1 MQLQERRQQRSNRP
15 GEAIQ
20 LLLEHT
26 LRNFQLDAIA
36 LADED
41 GLVVSH
47 AGDATTCDA
56 VAAYAPLMRDGRISH
71 DQIRS
76 SLASMLPEVSACT
89 FNQRQVAGTLAP
101 LHVCGVGV
109 ASARV
114 QSALE
119 HARVSV
125 ERILRT
131 LAH

>member
-47 AGDATTCDA
+47 AGDAMTCEI
-56 VAAYAPLMRDGRISH
+56 VE
-71 DQIRS
+71 
-76 SLASMLPEVSACT
+76 EVETESCT
-89 FNQRQVAGTLAP
+89 RETD
-101 LHVCGVGV
+101 
-109 ASARV
+109 
-114 QSALE
+114 ALE
-119 HARVSV
+119 CGETR
-125 ERILRT
+125 RPRGT
-131 LAH
+131 